1 MSTQGD
7 RLKKIR
13 KFLNL
18 SQEEFGKKI
27 GLTRGA
33 IAAVEADGNKF
44 SQEVLYK
51 LIEIFNINVNYLLA
65 GKGEPFILSDNN
77 NINAEFLNEIKNI
90 LCQYEIKRI
99 VQ

>member
-1 MSTQGD
+1 MTTQGS

-13 KFLNL
+13 KALDL

-44 SQEVLYK
+44 SQDALCK
-51 LIEIFNINVNYLLA
+51 LAEIFDININYFLI
-65 GKGEPFILSDNN
+65 GKGKPFNIKETDETQN
-77 NINAEFLNEIKNI
+77 NILKDIENI
-90 LCQYEIKRI
+90 LIKYGAKR
-99 VQ
+99 